1 MTGLTVEDIKDE
13 LVDMIMEAAAEGNG
27 KRLGVLKYAYT
38 AVNRQQEY
46 SRYSYRQTNE
56 RGELLCGNCGGSLD
70 ENNCYCPE
78 CGAKLLGT
86 FDD

>member
-1 MTGLTVEDIKDE
+1 MTRMTVEDIKDA
-13 LVDMIMEAAAEGNG
+13 LVDMITEAAADGDG

-38 AVNRQQEY
+38 AVTRQQEY

-56 RGELLCGNCGGSLD
+56 RSELHCGNCGDSLNA
-70 ENNCYCPE
+70 NNHYCPN

>member
-1 MTGLTVEDIKDE
+1 MTVEDIKDE
-13 LVDMIMEAAAEGNG
+13 LVNMITEAAADGDG

-38 AVNRQQEY
+38 AVNRQQEC

-56 RGELLCGNCGGSLD
+56 LGELHCGNCGDSLNV
-70 ENNCYCPE
+70 NNHYCPN
-78 CGAKLLGT
+78 CDAKLLDT

>member
-1 MTGLTVEDIKDE
+1 MTVEDIKDE
-13 LVDMIMEAAAEGNG
+13 LVDMIMDAAAEGNG
-27 KRLGVLKYAYT
+27 KRLGVLKYAFT

-56 RGELLCGNCGGSLD
+56 RGELHCGNCGSPLGVK
-70 ENNCYCPE
+70 NFQHFCPG